1 MRHDG
6 RRPEELR
13 ATKITPNYLPTAE
26 GSVLIEVGHTKVICA
41 ASLEETVPGFRR
53 GSGKGWIT
61 AEYGMLPRSTST
73 RSPREVN
80 RGRPGGRT
88 HEIQRL
94 IGRSL
99 RGVTDLDKLGERTL
113 MVDCDVIQADGGT
126 RTASITGGWV
136 ALALALQ
143 QMVEFNMIGE
153 RTLMVDCDV
162 IQADGG
168 TRTASIT
175 GGWVALAL
183 ALQQMVEFNMIPRL
197 PLQHHLAATSVGV
210 VDGVPMLD
218 LCYEEDSQAAV
229 DMNVV
234 MTSGGEYVEVQAT
247 AEHSSF
253 SRTQLDELLA
263 LADGGIQSLVDIQR
277 QIVSL

>member
-6 RRPEELR
+6 RRPEEPR
-13 ATKITPNYLPTAE
+13 PTKVTPDFLPTAE
-26 GSVLIEVGHTKVICA
+26 GSVLIEVGYTKVICA
-41 ASLEETVPGFRR
+41 ASLEETVPSFRR
-53 GSGKGWIT
+53 GSGMGWIT

-73 RSPREVN
+73 RTPREVN

-113 MVDCDVIQADGGT
+113 MIDCDVIQADGGT
-126 RTASITGGWV
+126 RTAAITGGWV
-136 ALALALQ
+136 ALALALK
-143 QMVEFNMIGE
+143 QMVEFN
-153 RTLMVDCDV
+153 V
-162 IQADGG
+162 IPQ
-168 TRTASIT
+168 
-175 GGWVALAL
+175 
-183 ALQQMVEFNMIPRL
+183 L
-197 PLQHHLAATSVGV
+197 PLKHHLAATSVGV
-210 VDGVPMLD
+210 IDGAPMLD

-234 MTSGGEYVEVQAT
+234 MTSDGEYVEVQAT

-253 SRTQLDELLA
+253 SRTQLDELLT
-263 LADGGIQSLVDIQR
+263 LAEAGIQSLFEIQR
-277 QIVSL
+277 EAVIL